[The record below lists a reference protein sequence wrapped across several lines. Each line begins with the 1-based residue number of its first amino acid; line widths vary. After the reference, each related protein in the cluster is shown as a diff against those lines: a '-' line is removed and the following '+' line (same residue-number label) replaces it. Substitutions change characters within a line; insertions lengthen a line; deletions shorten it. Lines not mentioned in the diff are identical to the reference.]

1 MKKCMLDNKGFSLV
15 EIIVAMGI
23 SAFVVLATYM
33 LMNTA
38 SVSYSDS
45 SEDIDVQKE
54 VMHSMN
60 FLYDKLAEAKKYKI
74 VDYEFAEDGKTA
86 DGILLVVSSTEYEG
100 YDAKDVTC
108 LFVYNPLAKEG
119 ALYYM
124 KVDEAYNGLS
134 DVAIEGYATGAQENK
149 YLLAENV
156 KVFDVSDYSAN
167 SPVKVNVKVEALKS
181 KISYSEN
188 KIVYPRNNQE

>member
-1 MKKCMLDNKGFSLV
+1 M
-15 EIIVAMGI
+15 
-23 SAFVVLATYM
+23 
-33 LMNTA
+33 
-38 SVSYSDS
+38 
-45 SEDIDVQKE
+45 
-54 VMHSMN
+54 
-60 FLYDKLAEAKKYKI
+60 
-74 VDYEFAEDGKTA
+74 
-86 DGILLVVSSTEYEG
+86 VVSSTEYEG
-100 YDAKDVTC
+100 YDANDVTC

-134 DVAIEGYATGAQENK
+134 DVAIESYATEAQKNK